1 MLRQMLL
8 NSTAAARDFDL
19 MSNTHTPAPLNVS
32 HGPVSVSALLK
43 PTGRGSALREGE
55 PDKPDLATYVVMCL
69 VLFLLVLLIVF
80 FINCQ
85 LRNSFFASMPY
96 DRSLREARSS
106 YKWPFWA
113 PQRMQMVWITEPAA
127 DCNRTDPCDWSV
139 YNDCFVLLH
148 GLLCPYTVY
157 HESCALCKRL
167 FSCTM
172 LNHD

>member
-1 MLRQMLL
+1 MLVRQAPVQTMDTCRNGVILRPLSEVCWRSGGFGEFVVCERNDAPSPSRPAVRGAQTSRFIMLRQMLL

-106 YKWPFWA
+106 YK
-113 PQRMQMVWITEPAA
+113 
-127 DCNRTDPCDWSV
+127 
-139 YNDCFVLLH
+139 
-148 GLLCPYTVY
+148 
-157 HESCALCKRL
+157 
-167 FSCTM
+167 
-172 LNHD
+172 

>member
-19 MSNTHTPAPLNVS
+19 MSNTHTQAPLS
-32 HGPVSVSALLK
+32 HGPVSVLALLK

-106 YKWPFWA
+106 YK
-113 PQRMQMVWITEPAA
+113 
-127 DCNRTDPCDWSV
+127 
-139 YNDCFVLLH
+139 
-148 GLLCPYTVY
+148 
-157 HESCALCKRL
+157 
-167 FSCTM
+167 
-172 LNHD
+172 

>member
-19 MSNTHTPAPLNVS
+19 MSSTHTPASLNVS

-106 YKWPFWA
+106 YK
-113 PQRMQMVWITEPAA
+113 
-127 DCNRTDPCDWSV
+127 
-139 YNDCFVLLH
+139 
-148 GLLCPYTVY
+148 
-157 HESCALCKRL
+157 
-167 FSCTM
+167 
-172 LNHD
+172 

>member
-1 MLRQMLL
+1 MLL

-106 YKWPFWA
+106 YKWPVWD
-113 PQRMQMVWITEPAA
+113 PTWMQT
-127 DCNRTDPCDWSV
+127 
-139 YNDCFVLLH
+139 VL
-148 GLLCPYTVY
+148 
-157 HESCALCKRL
+157 EKRL
-167 FSCTM
+167 IPNSPVWLICLYIMTVLYFCTAFSVHILFIMSRVRYVRDYFLVQC